1 MRRPPLRRAVRAARR
16 RPERELS
23 RSLLHQLASERVL
36 RERAVRA
43 CWSVAEVAEERR
55 RVEELLER
63 YMGEVQRAA

>member
-1 MRRPPLRRAVRAARR
+1 
-16 RPERELS
+16 
-23 RSLLHQLASERVL
+23 VL